1 LLEDVANNV
10 AYIYDIYLNS
20 FTKVAVSTYFQ
31 SGTPLNEVCHDN
43 TLYAFRDGT
52 KAKTYSPALRLGT
65 NWPDSPSAGTL
76 AASQTNPFVVYVSN
90 IFKYCSIFCS
100 NA

>member
-20 FTKVAVSTYFQ
+20 FTKVAISTNVQ

-43 TLYAFRDGT
+43 TLYAFPDGT
-52 KAKTYSPALRLGT
+52 KAKT
-65 NWPDSPSAGTL
+65 
-76 AASQTNPFVVYVSN
+76 
-90 IFKYCSIFCS
+90 
-100 NA
+100 